1 MTRKKQTKEKRNEST
16 NFKLCVLTCMLCR
29 LLLVPW
35 RGRLRRRR
43 PVVVVAA
50 VVVGGGHEA
59 LGLLA
64 KDLADLHGEDL
75 VNFLKIFQ

>member
-1 MTRKKQTKEKRNEST
+1 
-16 NFKLCVLTCMLCR
+16 MLCR

-50 VVVGGGHEA
+50 VVVGRGHEA

-64 KDLADLHGEDL
+64 EDLADLHGEDL
-75 VNFLKIFQ
+75 EKILKNQ